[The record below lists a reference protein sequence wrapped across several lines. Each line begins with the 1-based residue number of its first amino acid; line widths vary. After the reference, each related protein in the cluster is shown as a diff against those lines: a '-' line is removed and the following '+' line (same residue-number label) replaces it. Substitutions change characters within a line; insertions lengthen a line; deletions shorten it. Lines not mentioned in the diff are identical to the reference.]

1 MKKYLRLLLVSLCVI
16 VIVAVLSIVYGLIAH
31 RAFTV
36 DYVFD
41 ANFFA
46 GFAMIVCGIVIMFL
60 PSAIFAKSSSP
71 LDRFTYVERS
81 FDSREKRQRIAR
93 LVLWLGLFV
102 TVLAGLI
109 QLLLAFII

>member
-1 MKKYLRLLLVSLCVI
+1 MVSLCVI

-60 PSAIFAKSSSP
+60 PSFLFTKASNP

-81 FDSREKRQRIAR
+81 FESREKRQQIAR
-93 LVLWLGLFV
+93 VVLWLGLFI
-102 TVLAGLI
+102 TVLTGLI
-109 QLLLAFII
+109 QLLLSLVI